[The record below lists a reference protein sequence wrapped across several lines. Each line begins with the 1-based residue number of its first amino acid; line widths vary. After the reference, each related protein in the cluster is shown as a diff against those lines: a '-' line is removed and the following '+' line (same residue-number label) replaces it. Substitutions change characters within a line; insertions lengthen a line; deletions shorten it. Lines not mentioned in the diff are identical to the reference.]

1 MFSDIIDIIVFSFIW
16 TEQTFNIKHN
26 EILVFFS
33 YISILEE
40 LCIVIH
46 FLKTFVILCI
56 CLLTIL
62 TLFVISTI
70 RQMIIKTYLRIEISL
85 TIFASY
91 FRFFNFFMNTKATWA
106 FDLSFKT
113 FRTYFPFIIPFLVI
127 HTIQILF
134 IFWKYDAIISLILC
148 DNVIMIFNILIE

>member
-85 TIFASY
+85 TIFTSY
-91 FRFFNFFMNTKATWA
+91 FRFFNIFMNTKATWA

-134 IFWKYDAIISLILC
+134 IFWKYNAIISLILC